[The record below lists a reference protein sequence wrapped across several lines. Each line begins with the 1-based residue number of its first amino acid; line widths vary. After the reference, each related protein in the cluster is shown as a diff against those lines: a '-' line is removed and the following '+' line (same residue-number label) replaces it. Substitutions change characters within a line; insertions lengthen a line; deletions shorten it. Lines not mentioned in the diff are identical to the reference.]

1 MLLWTRLFLD
11 LYQQGGGRLTY
22 WCYPLVELGVEASGQ
37 CVARQLGRWR
47 LIDTWISNRGVSMK
61 RYMRSIDRRTN
72 ILVLTKTSNSSNI
85 GLLKGGFDCIDT
97 RRGSYCSVSSWRVS
111 LWIIASSTVWFYKIG
126 ATRRSIWWSLNS
138 TMRPAELIHQ
148 INRWLNI
155 AYRIERHYGEG
166 KMWKIWGNSGRWNK
180 TCAW

>member
-1 MLLWTRLFLD
+1 MKDFSLAWEIRSS
-11 LYQQGGGRLTY
+11 GASKIIKNI
-22 WCYPLVELGVEASGQ
+22 GVYRVSEVQ
-37 CVARQLGRWR
+37 CRPP
-47 LIDTWISNRGVSMK
+47 SRGVSMK